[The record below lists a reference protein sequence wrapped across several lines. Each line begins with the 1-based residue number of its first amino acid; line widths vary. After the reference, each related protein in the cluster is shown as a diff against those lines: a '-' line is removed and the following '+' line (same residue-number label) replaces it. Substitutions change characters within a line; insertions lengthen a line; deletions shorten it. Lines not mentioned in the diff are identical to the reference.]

1 MAYSSIDTANR
12 ILELK
17 NDWDKAQNQ
26 TQKNSIA
33 QKAQTYYNQLREN
46 GDTAVANS
54 LQSKNAAQAGQYIDK
69 YYKTQGKTQI
79 RPYYYNLGKKYGMS
93 QSDVDKAISY
103 DDVTGEVSLGGK
115 NIGSPYSVVNG
126 TSYWDSD
133 KLDKEWND
141 YAQRAGLS
149 RSKENMTDTLN
160 EQWYTDYKDAWGMN
174 KKDSDALLEE
184 LKQNPYATDWG
195 KSIMDGYNYSG
206 MKAAYNAAAKG
217 AANNGGNIDSFSAAN
232 AMRQQAALN
241 QLGKQDVLNFYTQR
255 NNMLANETSN
265 KLNRALNMLNSLS
278 GQSQMV
284 FEQDQTAK
292 NNDVSR
298 NATIAGITGY
308 IPTEWTLQNDPML
321 RNYVDENGNLKQEYY
336 NTDFQALINNAKA
349 KGDNTLA
356 NKYAILRGLKFAAVP
371 ESRKYMNEGDV
382 AYAKNE
388 QILSAR
394 EGDKDRE
401 SAYNLAKMGYE
412 NNIDQINAQAQAKA
426 DQSKIDT
433 ENTIKINDAISKNN
447 IDEDNAKTD
456 NLLKA
461 STYSEPRI
469 SATEASQ
476 AIKSGDTSQEVI
488 DAYNYWYNTNHTTEN
503 PPFGAAGKQ
512 SISSDLQTTMGSSD
526 SVSKYINEILI
537 PIAKEFDTV
546 GEKPDVNSLKEQLL
560 QDAEKYDLKTE
571 DLTKICNAFGVDN
584 QWVSSYKN
592 KFWGKGVKEA

>member
-349 KGDNTLA
+349 KGDNNLA

-412 NNIDQINAQAQAKA
+412 NNIDQINAQAKAKA

>member
-284 FEQDQTAK
+284 FDQDQTAK

-298 NATIAGITGY
+298 KATIAGITGY

-426 DQSKIDT
+426 DQSKIDA
-433 ENTIKINDAISKNN
+433 EIAANQSKINSENAIN
-447 IDEDNAKTD
+447 EYTAKTND
-456 NLLKA
+456 DIKVNKA
-461 STYSEPRI
+461 ATDDTIRSTKELFDVQNKKIVNQKDANGHYVVGDKHLTMSQISEMI
-469 SATEASQ
+469 N
-476 AIKSGDTSQEVI
+476 KGEVVYV
-488 DAYNYWYNTNHTTEN
+488 D
-503 PPFGAAGKQ
+503 
-512 SISSDLQTTMGSSD
+512 MGN
-526 SVSKYINEILI
+526 NEILYTL
-537 PIAKEFDTV
+537 PV
-546 GEKPDVNSLKEQLL
+546 DV
-560 QDAEKYDLKTE
+560 D
-571 DLTKICNAFGVDN
+571 
-584 QWVSSYKN
+584 
-592 KFWGKGVKEA
+592 